1 MIDRL
6 QIQAYDLPLRQPWSS
21 AKGGFDRRRGWLVRL
36 ESEGLVGFGDCAPLP
51 AAGTETQETACSA
64 LECIGA
70 AASGD
75 SADRLLERF
84 EVELSTA
91 PATRFALDCAL
102 ADLASQRAGMP
113 LRQHLSPSSADRVA
127 VNAMLGPLDRVM
139 EKDLVDATEHGFQ
152 VIKLKVGLGPLDE
165 EIARLSECA
174 RQLPSD
180 MRLRLD
186 ANGAW
191 TQPEAERLLD
201 ALIALPI
208 ESIEEPLHDPT
219 PETLAALQTRAPFPL
234 ARDESI
240 QGLGH
245 DLDPAALGVRRIVI
259 KPAALGGL
267 TRTLALARRAEA
279 AGIEVVITSLV
290 ESAAG
295 LWPSVQLAAA
305 IATPLPHG
313 LATANWLAEDLG
325 APPRAK
331 CGWIRLPTTPGSG
344 FRPTVP

>member
-1 MIDRL
+1 MIDRV

-51 AAGTETQETACSA
+51 AAGTETQEAASSI
-64 LECIGA
+64 LDRIGA
-70 AASGD
+70 TVSGD
-75 SADRLLERF
+75 STDRLLERF
-84 EVELSTA
+84 EVDLASA

-102 ADLASQRAGMP
+102 ADLASQRAGIP
-113 LRQHLSPSSADRVA
+113 LGQHLSPPSADRVA
-127 VNAMLGPLDRVM
+127 VNAMLGPIDRVTPA
-139 EKDLVDATEHGFQ
+139 DLVGAAEHGFQ
-152 VIKLKVGLGPLDE
+152 VIKLKVGLGQLDE
-165 EIARLSECA
+165 EIARLCEYA
-174 RQLPSD
+174 RQIPPGI
-180 MRLRLD
+180 RLRLD

-191 TQPEAERLLD
+191 TRTEAERMLD
-201 ALIALPI
+201 ALIGLPI

-219 PETLAALQTRAPFPL
+219 PEALAALQTRVPFPL

-245 DLDPAALGVRRIVI
+245 DLDPTALGVRRIVI

-267 TRTLALARRAEA
+267 TRTLSLARRAEA
-279 AGIEVVITSLV
+279 AHIEVVVTSLV

-295 LWPSVQLAAA
+295 LWPTVQLAAA
-305 IATPLPHG
+305 IGNSLPHG

-325 APPRAK
+325 TPPSAK
-331 CGWIRLPTTPGSG
+331 GGWIHLPATPGSG
-344 FRPTVP
+344 FRPSVP